1 MAKFNEKKTVK
12 QPESVNFMGEKAF
25 LLKPKEEFVSSIM
38 TTFLSKEGSYY
49 ESSNEEVKRILSLLD
64 KIDPLFACKAAIYAR
79 ENGNMRSISH
89 LLGAA
94 LANYISGQEYAKRFY
109 NKLIVRPDDMSEI
122 VSAYA
127 NLNGMGL
134 NDLKKIPNSIKK
146 GFKEALE
153 RLDAYQI
160 DKYKMRNR
168 EVSLIDLVRLFH
180 PKATQKN
187 AEAYKRLIDGKSL
200 ADLYSSK
207 ILEKEMT
214 KAGQKTKDM
223 TEKDKVEAK
232 KEAITAV
239 IDNVKG
245 MPVMNLLRNLRNIL
259 LYAPDKVTEACEQL
273 IIKDKIMNSRLL
285 PFRFATAYSEIEKM
299 SYYTEISS
307 TKSSIQFEDEKSSS
321 LCSENEFRRNKEMV
335 LNAIEKALEISCL
348 NIPKLEG
355 NVAIL
360 VDDSGSMRGDAGGSS
375 RVSAFSKTSTSMIAH
390 LFASMV
396 MYRQDNVYLGLF
408 GDKLIN
414 VPIKRDMRLLDYTK
428 WTFEKGRECGGA
440 TETGIYDFIRQVVKE
455 KKKIDNVIVFSD
467 CQIGSI
473 HTKGYYGGYSEFTA
487 WYGNNSSD
495 RGKHFHEL
503 FKEFRKINPN
513 ANFIV
518 VDLRQSGSTSVFDKS
533 QRILNIAGWSDK
545 IFDVIT
551 SQCKGWDA
559 MIKEIES
566 IEI

>member
-153 RLDAYQI
+153 RLDTYQI

-187 AEAYKRLIDGKSL
+187 AEAYKRLIEGKSL
-200 ADLYSSK
+200 ANLYDSK

-232 KEAITAV
+232 KEAIMAV

-273 IIKDKIMNSRLL
+273 TIKDKIMNSRLL
-285 PFRFATAYSEIEKM
+285 PFRFATAYSEIEKL

-355 NVAIL
+355 NVAVL

-414 VPIKRDMRLLDYTK
+414 VPVKRDMRLLDYTK
-428 WTFEKGRECGGA
+428 WTFEKGEECGVA

-473 HTKGYYGGYSEFTA
+473 HTKGYYGGYSEFTE
-487 WYGNNSSD
+487 WYGNDSSD
-495 RGKHFHEL
+495 RGEHFHEL

-518 VDLRQSGSTSVFDKS
+518 VNLRQSGSTSVFDKS
-533 QRILNIAGWSDK
+533 QRILNIDGWSDK

>member
-1 MAKFNEKKTVK
+1 MARFSTKKVAVEPT
-12 QPESVNFMGEKAF
+12 ETNFMGEKAF
-25 LLKPKEEFVSSIM
+25 KLKEKEELVSTVM
-38 TTFLSKEGSYY
+38 TTFLEDSYY
-49 ESSNEEVKRILSLLD
+49 EKQNEIVDRITSLLD
-64 KIDPLFACKAAIYAR
+64 KVDPLFAAKLAIYAR
-79 ENGNMRSISH
+79 NNGNLRSVTH
-89 LLGAA
+89 LVSA
-94 LANYISGQEYAKRFY
+94 YIARNLQNKDWAKRFY
-109 NKLIVRPDDMSEI
+109 SKIIVRPDDMTEI
-122 VSAYA
+122 LSAYA
-127 NLNGMGL
+127 KLNGMSD
-134 NDLKKIPNSIKK
+134 NDVKKIPNSMKK

-153 RLDAYQI
+153 GLDAYRI
-160 DKYKMRNR
+160 DKYKMKTRSF
-168 EVSLIDLVRLFH
+168 SLVDLVRLFH

-187 AEAYKRLIDGKSL
+187 AEAYKRLIEGKSL

-273 IIKDKIMNSRLL
+273 TIKDKIMNSRLL
-285 PFRFATAYSEIEKM
+285 PFRFATAYSEIEKL
-299 SYYTEISS
+299 SYYYTEISS

-321 LCSENEFRRNKEMV
+321 LCSENEFRRNKEIV
-335 LNAIEKALEISCL
+335 LNAIENALEISCL

-355 NVAIL
+355 NVAVL

-414 VPIKRDMRLLDYTK
+414 VPVKRDMRLLDYTK
-428 WTFEKGRECGGA
+428 WTFEKGGECGGA

-473 HTKGYYGGYSEFTA
+473 HTKGYYGGYTEFTA
-487 WYGNNSSD
+487 WYGHNSSD

-518 VDLRQSGSTSVFDKS
+518 VNLRQSGSTSVFDKS

>member
-1 MAKFNEKKTVK
+1 MARFSTKKVAVEPT
-12 QPESVNFMGEKAF
+12 ETNFMGEKAF
-25 LLKPKEEFVSSIM
+25 KLKEKEELVSTVM
-38 TTFLSKEGSYY
+38 TTFLEDSYY
-49 ESSNEEVKRILSLLD
+49 ENQNEIVDRITSLLD
-64 KIDPLFACKAAIYAR
+64 KVDPLFAAKLAIYAR
-79 ENGNMRSISH
+79 NNGNLRSVTH
-89 LLGAA
+89 LVSA
-94 LANYISGQEYAKRFY
+94 YIARNLQNKDWAKRFY
-109 NKLIVRPDDMSEI
+109 KRVVIRPDDMTEI
-122 VSAYA
+122 LSAYA
-127 NLNGMGL
+127 KLNGMSD
-134 NDLKKIPNSIKK
+134 NDVKKIPNSMKK

-153 RLDAYQI
+153 GLDAYRI
-160 DKYKMRNR
+160 DKYKMKTRSF
-168 EVSLIDLVRLFH
+168 SLVDLVRLFH

-187 AEAYKRLIDGKSL
+187 AEAYKRLIEGKSL

-214 KAGQKTKDM
+214 KAGQKTKEM

-273 IIKDKIMNSRLL
+273 TIKDKIMNSRLL

-299 SYYTEISS
+299 SYSTEISS
-307 TKSSIQFEDEKSSS
+307 TNSSIQFEDEKSSS
-321 LCSENEFRRNKEMV
+321 LCSENEFRRNKVMV

-360 VDDSGSMRGDAGGSS
+360 VDDSGSMRGDAGGCS

-396 MYRQDNVYLGLF
+396 MYRQDNVYIGLF

-414 VPIKRDMRLLDYTK
+414 VPVKRDMRLLDYTR
-428 WTFEKGRECGGA
+428 WTFDKGRECGGA
-440 TETGIYDFIRQVVKE
+440 TETGIYDFIRQVVEK

-467 CQIGSI
+467 CQIGSV
-473 HTKGYYGGYSEFTA
+473 HTKGYYGGGRTEFTA
-487 WYGNNSSD
+487 WFGSNYAD
-495 RGKHFHEL
+495 RDKHFHEL
-503 FKEFRKINPN
+503 FKDFRKINPN

-518 VDLRQSGSTSVFDKS
+518 VNLRQSGSTSVFDKS

-559 MIKEIES
+559 VMKEIES